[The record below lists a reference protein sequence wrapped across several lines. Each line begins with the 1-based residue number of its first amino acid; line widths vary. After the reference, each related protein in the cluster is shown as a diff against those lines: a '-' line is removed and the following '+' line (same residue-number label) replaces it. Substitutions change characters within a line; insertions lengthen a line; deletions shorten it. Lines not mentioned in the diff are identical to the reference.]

1 MSPDYFT
8 VLCLLAAVG
17 LVAIVGPLLAI
28 GLYLELGRVNDKL
41 KAVDVLLDA
50 ILDQTDSK
58 KEEKV
63 TALGKQLRAAFPEIA
78 DGVDNRGFGL
88 SVYNAHKVFRKA
100 ASAYGSPGSN
110 SWSKKANAKAT
121 GLVDAVHDF
130 YGHSIIKRV
139 PSGEWKKRVAV
150 FIKAGA

>member
-1 MSPDYFT
+1 MSYEYIT

-17 LVAIVGPLLAI
+17 LLAVVGPLLAI
-28 GLYLELGRVNDKL
+28 GLYVELGRVSDKL
-41 KAVDVLLDA
+41 KAVDVLLDT

-63 TALGKQLRAAFPEIA
+63 TALGKQLKTAFPEIA

-100 ASAYGSPGSN
+100 ATAYGSPGSN
-110 SWSKKANAKAT
+110 SWSKKANAKAAS
-121 GLVDAVHDF
+121 LADAVNDF
-130 YGHSIIKRV
+130 YGHSIITRI
-139 PSGEWKKRVAV
+139 PSGEWKRRLAG

>member
-28 GLYLELGRVNDKL
+28 GLYLELGRVNDRL
-41 KAVDVLLDA
+41 KTMDALVDVLLE
-50 ILDQTDSK
+50 QTDLK
-58 KEEKV
+58 KEEKA
-63 TALGKQLRAAFPEIA
+63 TALGKRLRTAFPEIA

-100 ASAYGSPGSN
+100 ASVYGAPGSK
-110 SWSKKANAKAT
+110 SWTKKA
-121 GLVDAVHDF
+121 DAEAAVLADTVNDF
-130 YGHSIIKRV
+130 YGHSIISRI
-139 PSGEWKKRVAV
+139 PSADWKKRLSV